1 MAVVCIYMF
10 HSYILFVLT
19 RLQELVERVK
29 EYGGRF
35 LVKGTDELWYEMTD
49 ERARLKAS
57 HCKSVRSCYVVLL
70 HCV

>member
-1 MAVVCIYMF
+1 MCVCPILTLSSS
-10 HSYILFVLT
+10 SYL
-19 RLQELVERVK
+19 LQELVERVK

-57 HCKSVRSCYVVLL
+57 QCKFDHTMLCCSIVLIQL
-70 HCV
+70 A